1 MSRGW
6 QMGWYNGWSP
16 AVRMATLPIQREA
29 IRSGR
34 IAAPETCS
42 ICGVTPEPGS
52 NNPVGLHDE
61 DYSQPLLTYHICQIC
76 HRTLHGR
83 FEHLDPWRTLVRTH
97 GSGSRGFEGLTIDP
111 ASQRQPFEVMYPAG
125 LPRD

>member
-6 QMGWYNGWSP
+6 RMGWYNGWSP
-16 AVRMATLPIQREA
+16 AARIATLPIQREA

-34 IAAPETCS
+34 IATPETCS
-42 ICGVTPEPGS
+42 ICGVTPGAGS
-52 NNPVGLHDE
+52 DNPVGLHDE
-61 DYSQPLLTYHICQIC
+61 DYSQPLLAYHICRIC

-83 FEHLDPWRTLVRTH
+83 FERPTLWHTLVRTH
-97 GSGSRGFEGLTIDP
+97 GSGNRWFEALTTDP
-111 ASQRQPFEVMYPAG
+111 ASQRQPFEITYPAG